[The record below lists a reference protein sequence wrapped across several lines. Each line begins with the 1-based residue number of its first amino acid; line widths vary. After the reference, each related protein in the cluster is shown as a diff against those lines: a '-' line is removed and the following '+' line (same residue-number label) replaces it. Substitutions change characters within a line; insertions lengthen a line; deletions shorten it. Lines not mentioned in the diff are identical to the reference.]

1 MIELHLNERKVAEQA
16 IQSGTYRDK
25 TKDILSLLA
34 RYYYHIMQIHRK
46 KQIFEFIDMWMQ
58 RYYKNYNVN
67 EWSDLINLYIDNAKK
82 YPLTQID
89 CVPVTEAEMKSIQS
103 VEGDK
108 QRRLAF
114 TALVLAKYGNL
125 RNEKNNGW
133 IMVESYQLF
142 KRAEIHESVENSY
155 LLLHDLCK
163 AGLIEWS
170 KRVDNI
176 NFQVRYIQDDS
187 NVVMNVT
194 DLRELG
200 LQYMNYAYGGYGYCR
215 ECGKM
220 FKMTMNNHK
229 YCRDCA
235 YVVEYHK
242 PMLTQT
248 ITCCDCGEEFE
259 VSSKSHKAVRCP
271 ECYEEYR
278 KCQVKKNVRKYRSK
292 NTM

>member
-46 KQIFEFIDMWMQ
+46 KQIFEFINMWMQ

-89 CVPVTEAEMKSIQS
+89 CIPVTEAEMKSIQS

-176 NFQVRYIQDDS
+176 NFQVKYIQDNGD
-187 NVVMNVT
+187 VVMSVT

-220 FKMTMNNHK
+220 FKMTIHNKK
-229 YCRDCA
+229 YCDDCVQ
-235 YVVEYHK
+235 VVEYYK
-242 PMLTQT
+242 PIQFKTVV
-248 ITCCDCGEEFE
+248 CCECGKEFE
-259 VSSKSHKAVRCP
+259 VKGINKNTIRCP
-271 ECYEEYR
+271 ECQQIINTE
-278 KCQVKKNVRKYRSK
+278 KKREWKRNHNCRW
-292 NTM
+292 